1 MKRTIWASAIIAL
14 AGITAT
20 SCKEDKE
27 APLITINS
35 PTTTDGYHWGDTIH
49 ASVTIEDN
57 KNLYSF
63 QIYIGELNGNA
74 SEDWPFSITN
84 NLSGK
89 EYTWE
94 QDLVVP
100 DSVPTN
106 LWLHCKATDAA
117 TLTSTQNVKM
127 WFEP

>member
-1 MKRTIWASAIIAL
+1 MLTSVMVAVVGLTIS
-14 AGITAT
+14 
-20 SCKEDKE
+20 SCKEDSE
-27 APLITINS
+27 APLITINT
-35 PTTTDGYHWGDTIH
+35 PTSTDGFAWGDTVH
-49 ASVTIEDN
+49 ASVTFEDN

-63 QIYIGELNGNA
+63 QVYIGELNGTG
-74 SEDWPFSITN
+74 SIDWPYSITN

-100 DSVPTN
+100 DSVPTY

-117 TLTSTQNVKM
+117 TLESTQNIKM
-127 WFEP
+127 WFVE